1 MENLTE
7 KMENLIGQIMI
18 EIHKL
23 YGRNKNVRPT
33 KYDVLFLISG
43 IAEEYGI
50 DVDDLI

>member
-1 MENLTE
+1 MEELVT
-7 KMENLIGQIMI
+7 QIMN

-23 YGRNKNVRPT
+23 YEENPSPN
-33 KYDVLFLISG
+33 KYDVLYLISG

>member
-1 MENLTE
+1 
-7 KMENLIGQIMI
+7 MENLIAQIMN
-18 EIHKL
+18 EIHEL
-23 YGRNKNVRPT
+23 YEENPDAT